1 LNTSSSAVAVVV
13 LAVTE
18 QPTAVAAVVL
28 ADTEQMQAV
37 KQVAVVP
44 LLNLRLP

>member
-1 LNTSSSAVAVVV
+1 LNTLSSAVAVAV

-18 QPTAVAAVVL
+18 QPTAVAVVVP

>member
-1 LNTSSSAVAVVV
+1 LNTLSSAVAAAV
-13 LAVTE
+13 LPVTE
-18 QPTAVAAVVL
+18 QPTAVAVVVP